1 VVTRPSLSGV
11 DNIMTKKELKKLLR
25 EKGIKFK
32 SDMKVEELR
41 SLLFSFEDQNS
52 DHIIDF
58 NEEVNIESNESE
70 RDRETVEKGGE
81 EKGEDIIH
89 QEPIEAFASI
99 HREDKINK
107 YYLNISGSSQ
117 AIHIFTFPYQYQ
129 VIKQNTL

>member
-1 VVTRPSLSGV
+1 
-11 DNIMTKKELKKLLR
+11 
-25 EKGIKFK
+25 
-32 SDMKVEELR
+32 MKVEELR

-117 AIHIFTFPYQYQ
+117 AIHIDGNLMLAGPGDKFKFKFNPDPQFW
-129 VIKQNTL
+129 VECDN